1 MSDFWFCFVIF
12 GVLFVPLILM
22 FLICGCTW
30 SNKIGGAIV
39 CLLFWFAISGAM
51 YTENKWDNEAWN
63 NGICPVCEGE
73 YRFSGASKYRTSNY
87 YYYTCDN
94 CGHTIEINQLMR

>member
-1 MSDFWFCFVIF
+1 MSDFWFCFGIF

-30 SNKIGGAIV
+30 RNKIGGAIV

-51 YTENKWDNEAWN
+51 YAENKWDNEAWN

-73 YRFSGASKYRTSNY
+73 YRFSGASQYRTSHC

>member
-1 MSDFWFCFVIF
+1 MSDFWFCFGIF

-22 FLICGCTW
+22 FLMWCGAG
-30 SNKIGGAIV
+30 SNNSGGAII
-39 CLLFWFAISGAM
+39 CLMFWFAMSGSM

-63 NGICPVCEGE
+63 NGISPVCEGE
-73 YRFSGASKYRTSNY
+73 YRFSGASQYRTSHR